1 VGPPPPPPRTNWTRR
16 VSLPV
21 LIGHAASL
29 TCSVSK
35 AALNAYARLRGPLAA
50 ARVVAVCPGD
60 VATAMC
66 SDWEAPALRTAE
78 EAADG
83 VLWAAT
89 DAKRCATGGFYREKN
104 PIPF

>member
-1 VGPPPPPPRTNWTRR
+1 M
-16 VSLPV
+16 
-21 LIGHAASL
+21 
-29 TCSVSK
+29 
-35 AALNAYARLRGPLAA
+35 NAYARLRGLRAA

-66 SDWEAPALRTAE
+66 SDWNAPALRTAE

-89 DAKRCATGGFYREKN
+89 DAERCASGGFYREKN